1 MGLLDTLNRQ
11 HNEIMSA
18 RQRKENEKQYK
29 KELENELYKYFNKY
43 FKNSTDAPK
52 IACYKLQKLKE
63 KNLQNTVFDNLTDY
77 EKNKLYNKILND
89 AYKNYEQD
97 GAQTT
102 AEIKKTLYNYLYTK
116 LEKYYIYYGVG
127 AFEMLQDYTTKS
139 QILTEII
146 NIHDPDTDNII
157 YLKREYQKINKLLYN
172 EFRQY
177 TDFEEVETIDQTP
190 PTNWGHIIKI
200 MLKILF
206 FPLYFPVML
215 ALLFG
220 LTYKPKNKKR

>member
-11 HNEIMSA
+11 HNEVMSA
-18 RQRKENEKQYK
+18 RQRKENERQYK

-43 FKNSTDAPK
+43 FKNSTETPK
-52 IACYKLQKLKE
+52 TAYFKLQRLKE
-63 KNLQNTVFDNLTDY
+63 KNLQNAVFDNLTEY

-102 AEIKKTLYNYLYTK
+102 AEIKKYLYSYLYTK
-116 LEKYYIYYGVG
+116 IENYYIYYGVG

-139 QILTEII
+139 QIISEII
-146 NIHDPDTDNII
+146 NTHDPDTENII
-157 YLKREYQKINKLLYN
+157 YLKKEYQKINKLLYN

-177 TDFEEVETIDQTP
+177 EDIEEAETIEQTT
-190 PTNWGHIIKI
+190 PTDWGRIIKI
-200 MLKILF
+200 SLKILF
-206 FPLYFPVML
+206 FPLYFPVII
-215 ALLFG
+215 AVLFG
-220 LTYKPKNKKR
+220 LAYKPNNKKK

>member
-11 HNEIMSA
+11 HNEVMSA

-43 FKNSTDAPK
+43 FKNSTDTPK
-52 IACYKLQKLKE
+52 IAHYKLQKLKE
-63 KNLQNTVFDNLTDY
+63 KNLQNAVFDNLTDY

-89 AYKNYEQD
+89 AYKNFEQD

-102 AEIKKTLYNYLYTK
+102 AEIKKTLYSYLYTK

-139 QILTEII
+139 QILADII
-146 NIHDPDTDNII
+146 DTHDPDTDNII
-157 YLKREYQKINKLLYN
+157 YLKKEYQKINKLLYN
-172 EFRQY
+172 EFKNYSQ
-177 TDFEEVETIDQTP
+177 TEEENKDTKNNI
-190 PTNWGHIIKI
+190 NWNYIFVVF
-200 MLKILF
+200 LKILL
-206 FPLYFPVML
+206 FPIFITIGC
-215 ALLFG
+215 ALN
-220 LTYKPKNKKR
+220 YKSGKRKK

>member
-11 HNEIMSA
+11 HNEVMSA

-43 FKNSTDAPK
+43 FKNSTEPPK
-52 IACYKLQKLKE
+52 IAYFKLQRLKE
-63 KNLQNTVFDNLTDY
+63 KNLQNAVFDNLTDY

-102 AEIKKTLYNYLYTK
+102 AEIKKYLYNYLYAK
-116 LEKYYIYYGVG
+116 IENYYIYYGVG

-139 QILTEII
+139 QIIAEII
-146 NIHDPDTDNII
+146 SIHDPDTDNII
-157 YLKREYQKINKLLYN
+157 YLKKEYQKINKLLYN

-177 TDFEEVETIDQTP
+177 EDIEEAETIEQTT
-190 PTNWGHIIKI
+190 PTDWGRIIKI
-200 MLKILF
+200 LLKILF
-206 FPLYFPVML
+206 FPIYFPVII
-215 ALLFG
+215 AVLFG
-220 LTYKPKNKKR
+220 LTYKPNNKKR